1 MQARLNLEDSAG
13 DSQPVACSDILAGG
27 EREENINL
35 VKSRGCRIGHLVAPT
50 FNVEQDEE
58 KLGFCKKVEAGAG
71 GRRSNW
77 WGAQDSRT
85 PAT

>member
-1 MQARLNLEDSAG
+1 MNASKIELRRLSWRFPTG
-13 DSQPVACSDILAGG
+13 CSDILAGG
-27 EREENINL
+27 EREENIKL

-58 KLGFCKKVEAGAG
+58 KLEFSKKVEAGAG
-71 GRRSNW
+71 GGRSNW